1 MSREGRGSMQ
11 PEAPTPIAYK
21 FAKRAFDVVISATGL
36 IVGAPA
42 FLIVAGLVRLSSPGP
57 VFYRGERTG
66 LHGRPFRI
74 WKFRT
79 MYSGSEELG
88 TTTRLGDSRVT
99 SLGATLRRYKIDELP
114 QLLNVLTGEM
124 SIVGPRPEVREHTD
138 AYTGEELSILSVR
151 PGITDYSSIR
161 FASLDEE
168 LGTVDPHGE
177 YLRRVRPQKNAL
189 RVAYVRQRSFVED
202 VRIVGATLRALIR
215 KALR

>member
-1 MSREGRGSMQ
+1 MTRVGRGSTR
-11 PEAPTPIAYK
+11 PEAPTPIAYE
-21 FAKRAFDVVISATGL
+21 FAKRAFDVLISATGL
-36 IVGAPA
+36 VVGAPA

-66 LHGRPFRI
+66 LNGRPFRI

-79 MYSGSEELG
+79 MYAGSEELG

-99 SLGATLRRYKIDELP
+99 RLGATLRRYKIDELP
-114 QLLNVLTGEM
+114 QLLNVFTGEM

-138 AYTGEELSILSVR
+138 AYTGEEVSILSVR

-177 YLRRVRPQKNAL
+177 YLTRVRPQKNAL

-202 VRIVGATLRALIR
+202 VRIVGATLRVLVE
-215 KALR
+215 KAFR